1 MNNQVQQSRTRQ
13 SITVIVAMVIG
24 TAMVIGVWW
33 YVRSTEL
40 ETNDAQVDGHIYPVS
55 ARIAGTVRWVNPKA
69 EDTFTVE
76 SGAPLVTLDSDD
88 YTPTVAKLQA
98 EIASRESDVRMESL
112 NVPVTEAEVTG
123 MLAERR
129 AAVEEAEAEV
139 SSRIATADAMKA
151 HLEAARASF
160 ARADTDHR
168 RYLSLVSA
176 HEISRSEYDRHN
188 TEALTA
194 QQAVDAGIAD
204 LDGAERA
211 VEVARQQVAER
222 KAQVVAALPTSQ
234 KVESAQAKTLST
246 RASLGA
252 VQAELKRAELDL
264 SYTQIAAPIGGV
276 VGKRNVE
283 NGQRV
288 AVGDLLMTITP
299 LEDLWVTANYK
310 ETQLRK
316 VRVGDPVTI
325 HLDTYG
331 KDLKGTV
338 QSIGGTTG
346 AKESALAP
354 ENATGNFV
362 KVVQR
367 IPVRIRL
374 DGYSEKDFPIVPG
387 MSVETTIHPRD

>member
-1 MNNQVQQSRTRQ
+1 
-13 SITVIVAMVIG
+13 
-24 TAMVIGVWW
+24 
-33 YVRSTEL
+33 
-40 ETNDAQVDGHIYPVS
+40 
-55 ARIAGTVRWVNPKA
+55 
-69 EDTFTVE
+69 
-76 SGAPLVTLDSDD
+76 
-88 YTPTVAKLQA
+88 
-98 EIASRESDVRMESL
+98 
-112 NVPVTEAEVTG
+112 
-123 MLAERR
+123 
-129 AAVEEAEAEV
+129 
-139 SSRIATADAMKA
+139 MKA
-151 HLEAARASF
+151 HLAVARASF
-160 ARADTDHR
+160 VRADADHR

-188 TEALTA
+188 TEALIA

-222 KAQVVAALPTSQ
+222 KAQVVAALPTSE
-234 KVESAQAKTLST
+234 KVESARAKTLST

-264 SYTQIAAPIGGV
+264 SYTHISAPIGGV
-276 VGKRNVE
+276 VGKRNAE
-283 NGQRV
+283 SGQRV

-299 LEDLWVTANYK
+299 LENLWVTANYK

-338 QSIGGTTG
+338 QSIGGCTG

-367 IPVRIRL
+367 IPVRVRL
-374 DGYSEKDFPIVPG
+374 DGYSVKDFPIVPG